1 MVNALILFCSMS
13 NKEIAKLL
21 ENVATAYTI
30 KNEKKFRF
38 QIIAYL
44 KASETIAGLNGE
56 LLEYYK
62 EGKLDQLPGI
72 GPTIQSH
79 LIELFKKKTVKHF
92 DWVFKGIPGSIF
104 VLTDIPSFGPKK
116 AFKLVSFFKLN
127 NPKTVI
133 DKLEKIAKR
142 GKIANLEGFGEKS
155 QEDILRAIAEF
166 REGKGKT
173 TRMVLPYAFE
183 IAQKVMDYLRT
194 EKTVERVEA
203 LGSLRRRVSTI
214 GDIDF
219 AVATKNPKKV
229 IEHFTN
235 YPYKERIIEKGDV
248 SASILISGK
257 RQIDLLIQPLESFGS
272 LLQHFTGSK
281 NHNVALREYALKK
294 GLSLSEYGI
303 KNLKSKSKNLKKYP
317 SEEDF
322 YKALSM
328 PWIAP
333 ELREDQGE
341 IEAAV
346 KNKLPKLIELEDIK
360 GDFHIHSSF
369 PIEPSHDLG
378 KDSMAEMLEKARQ
391 LNYEYLG
398 FSEHN
403 PSTSKHT
410 SKEMYDLLKKRDEKI
425 EQLKSVNKYVRIFK
439 LLEVD
444 ILPSGNL
451 AIDNKCL
458 ELLDAAIV
466 SIHSVFNMDKEEMT
480 QRVLKGLSHKKAKIL
495 AHPTGRLL
503 NERYGYDLDFEKVFE
518 FCKKHNKAL
527 EINSSPQR
535 LDLPD
540 TIIKQAVENNIKLVI
555 DSDSHAVS
563 QMELQKYGVFMARRG
578 WATKNDIFNT
588 MPYNEIIDWF
598 ND

>member
-1 MVNALILFCSMS
+1 MVNALVLFLCMS

-44 KASETIAGLNGE
+44 KASETIAELNGE
-56 LLEYYK
+56 LSEYYK
-62 EGKLDQLPGI
+62 EEKLDRLPGI

-79 LIELFKKKTVKHF
+79 LIELFKKKKVKHF
-92 DWVFKGIPGSIF
+92 TWVLKGIPKSIF
-104 VLTDIPSFGPKK
+104 VLTDIPTFGPKK

-133 DKLEKIAKR
+133 DELEKIAKK

-183 IAQKVMDYLRT
+183 IAQKVMDYLKQ

-248 SASILISGK
+248 SASILISGG

-281 NHNVALREYALKK
+281 NHNVHLREYALKK

-303 KNLKSKSKNLKKYP
+303 KNLKSKSKSLQKYP

-328 PWIAP
+328 QWVPP

-346 KNKLPKLIELEDIK
+346 KNALPKLVELNDIK

-378 KDSMAEMLEKARQ
+378 KDSMEEMLEKARQ
-391 LNYEYLG
+391 LKYEYLG

-410 SKEMYDLLKKRDEKI
+410 NKEIYDLLKKRDEKI

-444 ILPSGNL
+444 ILPSGDL
-451 AIDNKCL
+451 AIDDKSL

-466 SIHSVFNMDKEEMT
+466 SIHSAFKMDKEEMT
-480 QRVLKGLSHKKAKIL
+480 QRVLKALSHKKAKIL

-503 NERYGYDLDFEKVFE
+503 NDRYGYDLDFEKVFE

-527 EINSSPQR
+527 EINSWPQR

-540 TIIKQAVENNIKLVI
+540 TIIKQAVKDNVNLVI
-555 DSDSHAVS
+555 DSDSHAIS

-578 WATKNDIFNT
+578 WATKNDILNT

-598 ND
+598 NN

>member
-1 MVNALILFCSMS
+1 MS
-13 NKEIAKLL
+13 NLEIAKLL
-21 ENVATAYTI
+21 KNVATAYTI

-56 LLEYYK
+56 LSEYYK
-62 EGKLDQLPGI
+62 EGKLESLPGI
-72 GPTIQSH
+72 GPTIQGH
-79 LIELFKKKTVKHF
+79 LIELFKKKSVKHF
-92 DWVFKGIPGSIF
+92 EWVFKGVPKSIF

-116 AFKLVSFFKLN
+116 AFRLVTFFKLN

-133 DKLEKIAKR
+133 DELEKVAKK

-183 IAQKVMDYLRT
+183 IAQKVMDYL
-194 EKTVERVEA
+194 EKNPLIERVEA
-203 LGSLRRRVSTI
+203 LGSLRRRAPTI

-219 AVATKNPKKV
+219 AVATKDPKKV
-229 IEHFTN
+229 IEYFTN
-235 YPYKERIIEKGDV
+235 YPYKDRVIEKGDV
-248 SASILISGK
+248 SASILVSGGK
-257 RQIDLLIQPLESFGS
+257 QIDLLIQPSQAFGS

-281 NHNVALREYALKK
+281 NHNVHLREYALKK

-303 KNLKSKSKNLKKYP
+303 KNLKSKNQRLQTYS

-322 YKALSM
+322 YKALGLS
-328 PWIAP
+328 WIDP
-333 ELREDQGE
+333 ELREDLGE
-341 IEAAV
+341 IQAAI
-346 KNKLPKLIELEDIK
+346 KNKLPKIVNIEDIK

-378 KDSMAEMLEKARQ
+378 KDSMEDMLEKAGQ

-410 SKEMYDLLKKRDEKI
+410 NKEIYDLLKKRDQKI
-425 EQLKSVNKYVRIFK
+425 EQLKSDNNNVRIFK

-444 ILPSGNL
+444 ILPNGDL
-451 AIDNKCL
+451 AIDDKSLN
-458 ELLDAAIV
+458 LLDGAIV
-466 SIHSVFNMDKEEMT
+466 SIHSVFNMDRTKMT
-480 QRVLKGLSHKKAKIL
+480 ERVLKGLSHKKAKIL

-503 NERYGYDLDFEKVFE
+503 NNRYGYDLDFEKIFD

-527 EINSSPQR
+527 EINSWPQR

-540 TIIKQAVENNIKLVI
+540 PLIKQAVEQKVKLVI

-563 QMELQKYGVFMARRG
+563 QMDLQKYGVFMARRG
-578 WATKNDIFNT
+578 WAAPSDIINA
-588 MPYNEIIDWF
+588 MSYNEVKDWF
-598 ND
+598 NV

>member
-1 MVNALILFCSMS
+1 MS
-13 NKEIAKLL
+13 NLEIASLL
-21 ENVATAYTI
+21 KNVATAYTI

-56 LLEYYK
+56 LSEYYK
-62 EGKLDQLPGI
+62 EGKLESLPGI
-72 GPTIQSH
+72 GPTIQGH
-79 LIELFKKKTVKHF
+79 LIELFKKKRVKHF
-92 DWVFKGIPGSIF
+92 EWVFKGIPKSIF

-116 AFKLVSFFKLN
+116 AFKLVTFFKLN

-133 DKLEKIAKR
+133 DELEKVAKK
-142 GKIANLEGFGEKS
+142 GKIASLEGFGEKS

-183 IAQKVMDYLRT
+183 IAQKVIDYLA
-194 EKTVERVEA
+194 KNPLVERVEA
-203 LGSLRRRVSTI
+203 LGSLRRRSPTI

-219 AVATKNPKKV
+219 AVATKDPKKV
-229 IEHFTN
+229 IEYFTN
-235 YPYKERIIEKGDV
+235 YPYKDRVIEKGDV
-248 SASILISGK
+248 SSSILISGGK
-257 RQIDLLIQPLESFGS
+257 QIDLLIQSSKAFGS

-281 NHNVALREYALKK
+281 NHNVHLREYSLKK

-303 KNLKSKSKNLKKYP
+303 KDLRSKNKKLQTYS

-322 YKALSM
+322 YKALGL
-328 PWIAP
+328 PWIEP
-333 ELREDQGE
+333 ELREDLGE

-346 KNKLPKLIELEDIK
+346 RNKLPKIIDIKDIK

-378 KDSMAEMLEKARQ
+378 KDSMEDMLEKARQ

-403 PSTSKHT
+403 PSTSKH
-410 SKEMYDLLKKRDEKI
+410 SLKEIYELLKKRDEKI
-425 EQLKSVNKYVRIFK
+425 EQLKENINNVRIFK

-444 ILPSGNL
+444 ILPNGDL
-451 AIDNKCL
+451 AIDDNSL
-458 ELLDAAIV
+458 DLLDGAIV
-466 SIHSVFNMDKEEMT
+466 SIHSVFNMDRVKMT
-480 QRVLKGLSHKKAKIL
+480 ERVLKGLSHKKAKIL

-503 NERYGYDLDFEKVFE
+503 NNRYGYDLDFDKVFD
-518 FCKKHNKAL
+518 FCKKNDKAL
-527 EINSSPQR
+527 EINSWPQR

-540 TIIKQAVENNIKLVI
+540 SLIKQAVEKKVKLVI
-555 DSDSHAVS
+555 GSDSHAVS

-578 WATKNDIFNT
+578 WATASDIINT
-588 MPYNEIIDWF
+588 MTYNEVKDWF
-598 ND
+598 NVNV